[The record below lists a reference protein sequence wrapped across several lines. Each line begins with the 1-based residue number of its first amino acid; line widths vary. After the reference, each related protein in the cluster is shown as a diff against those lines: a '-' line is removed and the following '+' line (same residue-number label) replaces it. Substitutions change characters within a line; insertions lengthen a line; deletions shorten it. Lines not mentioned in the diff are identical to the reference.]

1 MPSAQNNFEK
11 LPVKQAVLKQ
21 IIPALVSQMIV
32 LIYHLADTYFVGLL
46 NEPRQV
52 AAVTIVGPV
61 FLLLTAISNL
71 FGVGGASAVS
81 RALGRKEP
89 DTAKQISSVTFW
101 CGLAI
106 GLLACMAFPLCSTSI
121 LKIAGATDETF
132 SHARDYANWVI
143 TYGGV
148 FTVITLLMVSLV
160 RSEGMAAI
168 ASFGVSLGGFL
179 NLILDPLFILPR
191 FLNMGAAGA
200 GLATAISNFVSAG
213 YFLFMIWKNR
223 RQTALAFSPSLLKY
237 TRRHIIE
244 ILSIGFPSAI
254 QYFLT
259 VVAVT
264 AQAYFVSRYSTEA
277 IAAWGIV
284 KKLDQLP
291 LYFSIGVAQGLLPLL
306 AYNHASGNLRR
317 RHESFVFGCAISVG
331 FSLLCLICYEIFAPQ
346 LGRIFIENATTVQY
360 AASFLRRMVIAMPM
374 MAVSYPMIIQ
384 FQAMGKP
391 RESLICSILRKGVL
405 DIPFLF
411 LFDWIRPLYGCI
423 WVQPAVDG
431 IALCAVVF
439 FYWRILHHEK
449 KTQLA

>member
-1 MPSAQNNFEK
+1 MALAQNNFEN
-11 LPVKQAVLKQ
+11 LPVRQAVLKQ

-46 NEPRQV
+46 NDPKQV
-52 AAVTIVGPV
+52 AAVTIVGPI

-71 FGVGGASAVS
+71 FGVGGASAVA

-89 DTAKQISSVTFW
+89 DTARQISSVTFW
-101 CGLAI
+101 GGIAI
-106 GLLACMAFPLCSTSI
+106 GILACLAFPLCETPI
-121 LKIAGATDETF
+121 LKVAGATSETYDF
-132 SHARDYANWVI
+132 ARDYANWVI
-143 TYGGV
+143 TCGGI
-148 FTVITLLMVSLV
+148 FTVITLLMVSLI
-160 RSEGMAAI
+160 RAEGMAAV
-168 ASFGVSLGGFL
+168 ASFGISLGGIL
-179 NLILDPLFILPR
+179 NLILDPIFILPQ

-200 GLATAISNFVSAG
+200 GAATAISNAISAG
-213 YFLFMIWKNR
+213 YFLVHLWRNR
-223 RQTALAFSPSLLKY
+223 HKTALSLSPNLLKC
-237 TRRHIIE
+237 TSKHIYE

-306 AYNHASGNLRR
+306 AYNHASGNVKR
-317 RHESFVFGCAISVG
+317 RHDSFVFGCAISVG
-331 FSLLCLICYEIFAPQ
+331 FSFLCLVCYELFALQ
-346 LGRIFIENATTVQY
+346 LGRIFIENPTTVQY
-360 AASFLRRMVIAMPM
+360 AASFLRRMVTAMPM

-405 DIPFLF
+405 DIPLLF

-423 WVQPAVDG
+423 WVQPAVDA
-431 IALCAVVF
+431 IALCAVLF
-439 FYWRILHHEK
+439 FYWRILESETK
-449 KTQLA
+449 SNIA

>member
-1 MPSAQNNFEK
+1 
-11 LPVKQAVLKQ
+11 
-21 IIPALVSQMIV
+21 
-32 LIYHLADTYFVGLL
+32 
-46 NEPRQV
+46 
-52 AAVTIVGPV
+52 
-61 FLLLTAISNL
+61 
-71 FGVGGASAVS
+71 
-81 RALGRKEP
+81 
-89 DTAKQISSVTFW
+89 
-101 CGLAI
+101 
-106 GLLACMAFPLCSTSI
+106 ACLAFPLCSTSI
-121 LKIAGATDETF
+121 LKIAGATEETF

-191 FLNMGAAGA
+191 FLNMGAVGA
-200 GLATAISNFVSAG
+200 GLATAISNFVSAA

-223 RQTALAFSPSLLKY
+223 RQTTLAFSPSLLKY
-237 TRRHIIE
+237 TRRHIVE

-346 LGRIFIENATTVQY
+346 LGRIFIENTTTVRY

>member
-46 NEPRQV
+46 NDPRQV
-52 AAVTIVGPV
+52 AAVTIVGPI

-89 DTAKQISSVTFW
+89 NTAKQISSVTFW
-101 CGLAI
+101 WGIAVGLI
-106 GLLACMAFPLCSTSI
+106 ACLAFPLCATPV

-132 SHARDYANWVI
+132 SFAKDYANWVI
-143 TYGGV
+143 SYGGV

-160 RSEGMAAI
+160 RSEGMAAA

-179 NLILDPLFILPR
+179 NLILDPIFILPQ
-191 FLNMGAAGA
+191 FLNMGAGGA
-200 GLATAISNFVSAG
+200 GLATALSNFVSAG
-213 YFLFMIWKNR
+213 YFMFHLWRSRGN
-223 RQTALAFSPSLLKY
+223 TALDFSPSLLKH
-237 TRRHIIE
+237 TMRHIGE

-306 AYNHASGNLRR
+306 AYNHASGNLQR

-346 LGRIFIENATTVQY
+346 LGRIFIENAQTVQY

-405 DIPFLF
+405 DLPFLF

-449 KTQLA
+449 KTQMA